1 MDPIR
6 DEAGHLIGFAK
17 VTRDVTERRQAQEA
31 LEETRAALFQ
41 SQKIETVGRL
51 TGGIAHD
58 FNNLLA
64 VVLGNLELLRKRL
77 PEDPKMRQMLDNS
90 MEAARRGASLTQR
103 MLAFARRQELKTEP
117 VNVPDLVRNMAE
129 MLQRS
134 IGPTVQIETRFPLRL
149 APALAD
155 ANQLELALLNLVVNA
170 RDAMPGGGIITI
182 AAEEGAVGSDGP
194 GGLRHGDY
202 VCLSVTDTG
211 EGMDETTLERAVEP
225 FFTTKGVGKGTGL
238 GLSMV
243 HGLAEQSG
251 GRLVLKSRKGEGTTA
266 EVWLPVA
273 PVQDRTAHQEDASG
287 DAARNGLRLR
297 TLTIVVVD
305 DDSLVLMN
313 TAAMLEDLGHEVI
326 EATSGEQALRVLRRG
341 KRIDLLITDQVM
353 PGMTGTQLIAA
364 IRAEWPHLPVIL
376 ATGYAELPAETDPDL
391 LRLSK
396 PFLQDDLARA
406 IAARIEAKESDHQVL
421 PFRPRQG

>member
-1 MDPIR
+1 MR
-6 DEAGHLIGFAK
+6 
-17 VTRDVTERRQAQEA
+17 VTRC
-31 LEETRAALFQ
+31 
-41 SQKIETVGRL
+41 
-51 TGGIAHD
+51 
-58 FNNLLA
+58 
-64 VVLGNLELLRKRL
+64 
-77 PEDPKMRQMLDNS
+77 
-90 MEAARRGASLTQR
+90 RGAGSSPSRHRKGRSAPTDR
-103 MLAFARRQELKTEP
+103 AGS
-117 VNVPDLVRNMAE
+117 VMA
-129 MLQRS
+129 
-134 IGPTVQIETRFPLRL
+134 TTF
-149 APALAD
+149 
-155 ANQLELALLNLVVNA
+155 
-170 RDAMPGGGIITI
+170 
-182 AAEEGAVGSDGP
+182 
-194 GGLRHGDY
+194 
-202 VCLSVTDTG
+202 VCLSPTQARGWT
-211 EGMDETTLERAVEP
+211 RRRWR
-225 FFTTKGVGKGTGL
+225 

-243 HGLAEQSG
+243 HGLAEQSE

-273 PVQDRTAHQEDASG
+273 SVQDRTAHQQDASG
-287 DAARNGLRLR
+287 DAATNGLRLR

-305 DDSLVLMN
+305 DDSLVLTN

-406 IAARIEAKESDHQVL
+406 IAARIEAKETDHQVL